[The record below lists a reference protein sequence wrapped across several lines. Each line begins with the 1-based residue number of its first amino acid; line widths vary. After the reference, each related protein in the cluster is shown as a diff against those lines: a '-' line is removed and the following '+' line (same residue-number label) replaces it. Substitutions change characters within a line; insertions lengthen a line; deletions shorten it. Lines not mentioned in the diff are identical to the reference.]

1 MKVIKFFFQ
10 DVPES
15 GEKTFKRF
23 YLPLTVSF
31 MAGALT
37 IFLIYFEKF
46 STERLYSIENMA
58 LALGLGVPLIGTVFL
73 AAERFGLEQRKK
85 CISGLLALA
94 LVIIYYFTLPQKFHS
109 MDIMRY
115 ILLSISSVFIFFSF
129 PIFFRADRYTFRKMS
144 FFMMNR
150 AVFSIVA
157 SYLVF
162 GGLSFAIGA
171 IQILFV
177 PDWKDS
183 YRLIISIFSAS
194 SLIIAPWIF
203 FAGMPE
209 VEKLTSVEPPE
220 KANSIL
226 SKFIFIPVVLFYL
239 VILYLYFGK
248 VLFFEELPKGMTSY
262 LILSFCSAGIVT
274 YFFIMEESKNAGKGI
289 SSFFEKWFFRS
300 VLPLTLLLWYA
311 IWKRTDDYGITEKRY
326 ILIVLAVLLTVWTVY
341 FIFSKGKNVVS
352 VSVSMALVPLFISFG
367 PWGIFET
374 SYRSQESRL
383 IEILEKNS
391 LIENGVIIKAKGD
404 LPFQDRKNLSSILIY
419 IEDRWGLSRL
429 GELVPAEAV
438 AGKGDTNS
446 RGYLRYSYHNSASS
460 ALMTWMGLKFV
471 SEWENEKTA
480 QNFNFYLNSRN
491 GYTIKGPFD
500 AMIFKSCPEY
510 GSTGKEQ
517 PQNTA
522 GILAEFSKDCRTLTV
537 SDNGIK
543 KYEKDLFAVISD
555 LKKRS
560 AGTNDY
566 DMTADKLTFTDKSGE
581 TAVQIVFMQAYG
593 NLNSEGNTESIN
605 SLSLYIYISGSAK
618 VQ

>member
-1 MKVIKFFFQ
+1 MKVMKFFFQ

-31 MAGALT
+31 MAGALS

-46 STERLYSIENMA
+46 STERIYSIENMA
-58 LALGLGVPLIGTVFL
+58 LALGPGVPLIGTVFL
-73 AAERFGLEQRKK
+73 AAEKFGLEQRKK

-115 ILLSISSVFIFFSF
+115 VLLSISSVFMFLSF
-129 PIFFRADRYTFRKMS
+129 PLFFRADRYTFRKMS

-183 YRLIISIFSAS
+183 YRLIMSIFSAS

-203 FAGMPE
+203 FAGIPE

-239 VILYLYFGK
+239 VILYIYFGK

-262 LILSFCSAGIVT
+262 LILSFCGAGTVT
-274 YFFIMEESKNAGKGI
+274 YFFILEESKNAGKGI

-326 ILIVLAVLLTVWTVY
+326 ILIVLAVLLTVWTLY
-341 FIFSKGKNVVS
+341 FILSKGKNIIFVS
-352 VSVSMALVPLFISFG
+352 ISMALVPLFISFG

-404 LPFQDRKNLSSILIY
+404 IPFQDRKNLSSILIY

-446 RGYLRYSYHNSASS
+446 RGYLRYNYHNSASS
-460 ALMTWMGLKFV
+460 ALLTWMGLKFV
-471 SEWENEKTA
+471 SEWENEKNA
-480 QNFNFYLNSRN
+480 LSFNFYLNNRN
-491 GYTIKGPFD
+491 DYTVEGPFD
-500 AMIFKSCPEY
+500 AMISASCPKY
-510 GSTGKEQ
+510 GNKAETEA
-517 PQNTA
+517 QNMTELSA
-522 GILAEFSKDCRTLTV
+522 AFSNDCRTLTI
-537 SDNGIK
+537 SDKGTK
-543 KYEKDLFAVISD
+543 KYEKDLFPVISD
-555 LKKRS
+555 LKKKS

-566 DMTADKLTFTDKSGE
+566 DMTVDKLTFRDSSGGTDI
-581 TAVQIVFMQAYG
+581 QIVFTQAYG
-593 NLNSEGNTESIN
+593 NLDSEGNTENIN
-605 SLSLYIYISGSAK
+605 SVAVCIYISVNGK

>member
-10 DVPES
+10 DIPES

-31 MAGALT
+31 MAGALL

-58 LALGLGVPLIGTVFL
+58 LSLGLGVPLIGTVFL

-94 LVIIYYFTLPQKFHS
+94 VVIIYYFTLPQKFHS

-115 ILLSISSVFIFFSF
+115 VLLSISSVFIFLSF
-129 PIFFRADRYTFRKMS
+129 PLFFRADRYIFRKMS
-144 FFMMNR
+144 FFMINR
-150 AVFSIVA
+150 TVFSIIA

-162 GGLSFAIGA
+162 GGLAFAIGA
-171 IQILFV
+171 IQILFI

-183 YRLIISIFSAS
+183 YRLIMSIFSAS
-194 SLIIAPWIF
+194 SLIIAPWVF
-203 FAGMPE
+203 FAGIPE

-262 LILSFCSAGIVT
+262 LILSFCGAGIVT
-274 YFFIMEESKNAGKGI
+274 YFFILEESKNAGKGI

-326 ILIVLAVLLTVWTVY
+326 ILIVLAALLTMWTLY
-341 FIFSKGKNVVS
+341 FIFSKGKNVLLPVL
-352 VSVSMALVPLFISFG
+352 SMAIVPLFISFG
-367 PWGIFET
+367 SWGMFET
-374 SYRSQESRL
+374 SFRSQESRL
-383 IEILEKNS
+383 IEILEKNA
-391 LIENGVIIKAKGD
+391 LIEKGVIIKAKGD
-404 LPFQDRKNLSSILIY
+404 IPFEDRKNLSSILIY

-429 GELVPAEAV
+429 GELVPDEAV

-446 RGYLRYSYHNSASS
+446 RGYLRYSYQNSASS

-471 SEWENEKTA
+471 SEWENEKNA
-480 QNFNFYLNSRN
+480 QSFNFYLNNRN
-491 GYTIKGPFD
+491 DYTVKGPFD
-500 AMIFKSCPEY
+500 AMIFASCPKY
-510 GSTGKEQ
+510 GNTGKAQ
-517 PQNTA
+517 SQDTTDFT
-522 GILAEFSKDCRTLTV
+522 AEFSNDCRNLTI
-537 SDNGIK
+537 SQKGIK
-543 KYEKDLFAVISD
+543 KYGLDLFPVISE
-555 LKKRS
+555 LSKSS
-560 AGTNDY
+560 AGTNNY
-566 DMTADKLTFTDKSGE
+566 ELTADKLTFRDNSKE
-581 TAVQIVFMQAYG
+581 TGIQIVFTQAYG
-593 NLNSEGNTESIN
+593 NLDKEGKTEKIN
-605 SLSLYIYISGSAK
+605 SIAVYIYIGVSGR